1 MNGMQENEWKAGK
14 RRLGMN
20 GMRANEL
27 NAGKQL
33 EFLKDRIEKSHLTHL
48 ISLPS
53 PLLPHHLTQLSL
65 PNSTQSPQLT
75 HLTHLTHLTSLT
87 SLNLAHLAQITL
99 FSDGDP
105 QRRARG

>member
-53 PLLPHHLTQLSL
+53 PLSPKKNFTPKKFTQIVRLSFVDL
-65 PNSTQSPQLT
+65 
-75 HLTHLTHLTSLT
+75 
-87 SLNLAHLAQITL
+87 
-99 FSDGDP
+99 
-105 QRRARG
+105 R